1 MGSKGDRIIGGWT
14 INVDGYV
21 PWVKSKP
28 LINKIKDINYIEEK
42 CSMKFSPQIR
52 KKLRNTINS
61 YITGYEILKSKVNDD
76 KMLDDKIRQL
86 KKSKIEEEKKELSDE
101 IKKIQEFYHRNL
113 KVVEEPILMTIF
125 QII

>member
-1 MGSKGDRIIGGWT
+1 MGSKGDRIKGGWT
-14 INVDGYV
+14 INVDGYA

-42 CSMKFSPQIR
+42 CSMKFSPPIR

-76 KMLDDKIRQL
+76 KMLDDKIR
-86 KKSKIEEEKKELSDE
+86 
-101 IKKIQEFYHRNL
+101 
-113 KVVEEPILMTIF
+113 
-125 QII
+125 